1 MHATD
6 SRPGLLIAN
15 VGTPDSPL
23 VGDVR
28 RFLRQFLMDPRI
40 IDLPLPMRWLL
51 VHVLILPFRPWRS
64 AAAYRSVW
72 TDRGSPLLVHGRDL
86 AERVRER
93 LRDVPVELGMR
104 YGHPSVTTA
113 LVALR
118 RAGADRV
125 VVLPL
130 LPQYS
135 PSAWGSL
142 VQRIYLEAGKLWNAP
157 ALQVVPPYF
166 DHPAF
171 VGSYAAVAG
180 PVLRESR
187 PDRVLMSF
195 HGQPKRHALRADD
208 NLPARCLSHDDCCA
222 FLSAANRTCYRA
234 QCFATARALAGA
246 LELPDEDYELSFQ
259 SRLGKAPWIGPHTD
273 QRLRELAAEG
283 VKRVAVLCPSFT
295 ADCLETL
302 EEIGARERRRFL
314 AAGGEELTLVPCV
327 NSGEDWVDGVLELV
341 RPLVR

>member
-6 SRPGLLIAN
+6 SRPGLLLAN

-28 RFLRQFLMDPRI
+28 RFLREFLMDPRI
-40 IDLPLPMRWLL
+40 IDLPLPLRWLL
-51 VHVLILPFRPWRS
+51 VHLFILPFRPWRS
-64 AAAYRSVW
+64 AAAYRAVW

-93 LRDVPVELGMR
+93 LHDVPVELGMR

-135 PSAWGSL
+135 PSAWGAL
-142 VQRIYLEAGKLWNAP
+142 VQRIYVEAGRLWNAP

-171 VGSYAAVAG
+171 IDAYAAVAG
-180 PVLRESR
+180 PVLEEAR
-187 PDRVLMSF
+187 PQRVLMSF
-195 HGQPKRHALRADD
+195 HGQPRRHALRADD
-208 NLPARCLSHDDCCA
+208 NVPHRCLAHDDCCA

-234 QCFATARALAGA
+234 QCFATARSLATALG
-246 LELPDEDYELSFQ
+246 LPDEEVEVSFQ
-259 SRLGKAPWIGPHTD
+259 SRMGRSPWIGPYTHD
-273 QRLRELAAEG
+273 RVRALARDGVERL
-283 VKRVAVLCPSFT
+283 AVLTPSFS

-302 EEIGARERRRFL
+302 EEIGRREAGHFE
-314 AAGGEELTLVPCV
+314 AAGGEALTLVPCV
-327 NSGEDWVDGVLELV
+327 NSGETWVEGVLRLV
-341 RPLVR
+341 KPLVR